1 MKTKIIHQG
10 LIFVLIKT
18 NTNKE
23 TEFFKLAFPYKF
35 DPMQACPLKK
45 WNMDVAHAPALV
57 CVCVRVCVWG
67 GGLIYTYISLSICL
81 LSDTTHANILLS
93 KINLRTRLGKG

>member
-57 CVCVRVCVWG
+57 CVCACVCVG
-67 GGLIYTYISLSICL
+67 GGLIYTYIYQYVNMS
-81 LSDTTHANILLS
+81 AF
-93 KINLRTRLGKG
+93 

>member
-1 MKTKIIHQG
+1 MKTKIIYQG

-57 CVCVRVCVWG
+57 CVCVRVCVG
-67 GGLIYTYISLSICL
+67 GGGASYTRISVCQYVCFLTQHMPIFCSLKLI
-81 LSDTTHANILLS
+81 
-93 KINLRTRLGKG
+93 